1 MARCN
6 VLESIDFSNLIT
18 ITAELGLFI
27 YNGIIWSAFDVCSIV
42 TNICNKLHSIYSADE
57 AIHQEDYFCG
67 SWRSIPE
74 LITAALIDASPFN
87 ASLSNCPLAG
97 RLYTACADTAADIN

>member
-1 MARCN
+1 MR
-6 VLESIDFSNLIT
+6 LKRPPWPLRRR
-18 ITAELGLFI
+18 G
-27 YNGIIWSAFDVCSIV
+27 
-42 TNICNKLHSIYSADE
+42 KLCTVFGH
-57 AIHQEDYFCG
+57 FG
-67 SWRSIPE
+67 IPE

>member
-1 MARCN
+1 MR
-6 VLESIDFSNLIT
+6 LKRPRWPLRRR
-18 ITAELGLFI
+18 G
-27 YNGIIWSAFDVCSIV
+27 
-42 TNICNKLHSIYSADE
+42 KLCTVFGH
-57 AIHQEDYFCG
+57 FG
-67 SWRSIPE
+67 IPE